1 MLKKLHVFVHL
12 VLFHKVIIVCQL
24 SDVNLMKILLMD
36 NVNVNMDGLELD
48 LLVFRLVELI
58 NIMMVKI
65 VSVKKDMLNL
75 IQFVN
80 NVEVVVYLMFQKL
93 HVFVMTHYNFMI
105 SKKDNVWTVQQ
116 IQLLTLMTLIAFVN
130 QVIKN
135 KMDNVIPSAQLNL
148 VQILMVNVSVQ
159 VVNSWVVIN
168 VLHHHHAQIVLHLM
182 LLQKLVFVILE
193 VKILSMEYVNR
204 VMKIVHGL
212 KTNVYVTLVSLE
224 SVVFVV
230 YVMLEQNM
238 MAKIVYVIGV
248 ISVIV
253 IYVLHAILAV
263 ANVLVHRQINVNLV
277 QMYH

>member
-1 MLKKLHVFVHL
+1 MMILHAFVQVIKLYTLLILISVYNVVLILFQMLKKLHVFVHL

-105 SKKDNVWTVQQ
+105 SKKDNV
-116 IQLLTLMTLIAFVN
+116 
-130 QVIKN
+130 
-135 KMDNVIPSAQLNL
+135 
-148 VQILMVNVSVQ
+148 
-159 VVNSWVVIN
+159 
-168 VLHHHHAQIVLHLM
+168 
-182 LLQKLVFVILE
+182 
-193 VKILSMEYVNR
+193 
-204 VMKIVHGL
+204 
-212 KTNVYVTLVSLE
+212 
-224 SVVFVV
+224 
-230 YVMLEQNM
+230 
-238 MAKIVYVIGV
+238 
-248 ISVIV
+248 
-253 IYVLHAILAV
+253 
-263 ANVLVHRQINVNLV
+263 
-277 QMYH
+277 